1 MFRNTATIQPQ
12 NGGIF
17 IRVIMNFQE
26 SYEATVDNGRA
37 LPAMMVP
44 GTIMHVDRYVR
55 LELFF
60 QLYLEFL
67 MLHILCICIWW

>member
-12 NGGIF
+12 NGAIF

-55 LELFF
+55 
-60 QLYLEFL
+60 
-67 MLHILCICIWW
+67 